1 MSAHENY
8 QQVLHQ
14 MEQFGIEFAA
24 KDLPLEIDRPKRRTC
39 GKKGKAWYW
48 LQTFRTSGGAAY
60 IVGRFGSYKSGESEK
75 VEVDWKPL
83 SDAERERL
91 ATERAAAR
99 ERQAEARREE
109 GRLAAMSAAELWR
122 TAARQ
127 GTSDYLRRKCV
138 EAEACRFLPDGSI
151 VVPLLR
157 YDWPR
162 ERALVATQRI
172 YPAPRFHRVTGDELP
187 QKTFTKGFEKPGA
200 SLRLGEVV
208 EGLPI
213 LVAEGYSTAL
223 SIRMA
228 VGRALPVFMA
238 LDAGNLE
245 PVCALIRQLHP
256 AHRVLICA
264 DDDWKTLDHDRK
276 PWNAGRVKAKA
287 AAKAI
292 DRCDVV
298 YPSFVG
304 LPRGEKDTDFNDL
317 HVLGGLGRVQVQL
330 DSVLD
335 AIRRH
340 RPAAATR

>member
-1 MSAHENY
+1 VSSHDNY

-14 MEQFGIEFAA
+14 MEQFGIELRA
-24 KDLPLEIDRPKRRTC
+24 KDLPLHIDRPKRVTC
-39 GKKGKAWYW
+39 GAKGKAWYW
-48 LQTFRTSGGAAY
+48 LQSFRTNSGPTY
-60 IVGRFGSYKSGESEK
+60 IVGRFGSYRSGESEK

-83 SDAERERL
+83 SDAERQRLHAERD
-91 ATERAAAR
+91 AAR
-99 ERQAEARREE
+99 ARQAEERERE
-109 GRLAAMSAAELWR
+109 ARLAAMTASDLWH
-122 TAARQ
+122 TAARD
-127 GTSDYLRRKCV
+127 GTSAYLKRKCV
-138 EAEACRFLPDGSI
+138 EAEVCRYLPDGSI

-172 YPAPRFHRVTGDELP
+172 YPAPRFHRGSGEELP

-200 SLRLGEVV
+200 SLRLGLVI
-208 EGLPI
+208 EGEPI

-228 VGRALPVFMA
+228 TGRNLPVFMA

-256 AHRVLICA
+256 AHRILICA
-264 DDDWKTLDHDRK
+264 DDDWKTLNHDREL
-276 PWNAGRVKAKA
+276 WNAGRVKAKA

-298 YPSFVG
+298 YPSFAG
-304 LPRGEKDTDFNDL
+304 LARGDKDTDFNDL
-317 HVLGGLGRVQVQL
+317 HVLAGLDRVRMQL
-330 DSVLD
+330 ESVLD

-340 RPAAATR
+340 RPATA